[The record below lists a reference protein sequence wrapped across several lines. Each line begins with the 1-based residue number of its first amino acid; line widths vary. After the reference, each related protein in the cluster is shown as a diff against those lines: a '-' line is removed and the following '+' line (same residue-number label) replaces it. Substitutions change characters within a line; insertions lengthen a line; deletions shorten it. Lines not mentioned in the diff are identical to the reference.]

1 MKKIVNILVVSGF
14 VMGLVTLM
22 LVLAHSNAM
31 LVTGMAT
38 IGLWIAGSII
48 DDKLTHKTTNK

>member
-1 MKKIVNILVVSGF
+1 
-14 VMGLVTLM
+14 MGLVTLM